1 MIISFAA
8 VAADSRINY
17 DILYFF
23 IETGVKY
30 VTAFEFQRLLERN
43 RQSGYEL

>member
-1 MIISFAA
+1 MIAF
-8 VAADSRINY
+8 NY

-30 VTAFEFQRLLERN
+30 VAAFEFQRFLELN

>member
-1 MIISFAA
+1 MTAF
-8 VAADSRINY
+8 NY

-30 VTAFEFQRLLERN
+30 VAALEFQRFLERN

>member
-1 MIISFAA
+1 MIAF
-8 VAADSRINY
+8 NY

-30 VTAFEFQRLLERN
+30 VAAFELAERL
-43 RQSGYEL
+43 

>member
-1 MIISFAA
+1 MIAF
-8 VAADSRINY
+8 NY

-23 IETGVKY
+23 IETCVKY
-30 VTAFEFQRLLERN
+30 VAAFEFQRFLERN